1 MVETEGMRRRRKE
14 ASKRQT
20 LTAVT
25 PDALNKSN

>member
-1 MVETEGMRRRRKE
+1 MVKAEGMRRRKKKAR
-14 ASKRQT
+14 KRQT